1 MENMGLVVDELP
13 ELGVTRLSR
22 SIGICYCSCTE
33 TADDVSPYNAARSAR
48 EHERKEEAACG
59 RKGIERATVFKSFRH
74 ERIGE

>member
-1 MENMGLVVDELP
+1 LENMGLVVDELP

-22 SIGICYCSCTE
+22 SIVNCYGICTE
-33 TADDVSPYNAARSAR
+33 TADDVSPYYAARSAR

-59 RKGIERATVFKSFRH
+59 RKGIERPTVFKGFRH